1 MARAIAVKITDTE
14 KAQAVIAKAEGRA
27 KARWISADELPGI
40 AERAEKRLAFLP
52 KRLWAGTE
60 VEFTEAGP
68 VPSYGYSGVSATS
81 VTLRRRSADWVL
93 VSAARVGVHPGDK
106 ARLTVVLPAEIGDEA
121 RERAFA
127 LMKVRVAPAA
137 AEQQVRQLPA

>member
-1 MARAIAVKITDTE
+1 MTPAIAVKITDTE
-14 KAQAVIAKAEGRA
+14 KAQAVISKAEGRA

-60 VEFTEAGP
+60 VTFTEAGP
-68 VPSYGYSGVSATS
+68 YASSYGNSAAATS

-106 ARLTVVLPAEIGDEA
+106 ARLTVVLPAEIGEEA
-121 RERAFA
+121 RERALA

-137 AEQQVRQLPA
+137 AER